1 LTAFKL
7 RKSHK
12 SKIKRIL
19 FITITLLIAI
29 GLVIPL
35 AGLFSNQNDYSGSDN
50 PVTQTPEERLAQLEQ
65 KAQANPG
72 DVNTLI
78 ELSQAYFYAGNIDQ
92 SIKTY
97 KDVLV
102 LEPLNSPAR
111 YDLATLYYF
120 SSQYDLSVE
129 QIKELLKNDPNNAD
143 AHYLYGIVLGTGV
156 KDYSGAISEME
167 RFIELA
173 REGSDV
179 EKAKQYIN
187 EWQNMPVQ

>member
-1 LTAFKL
+1 MPLK
-7 RKSHK
+7 KSHK
-12 SKIKRIL
+12 NKIKRVL

-35 AGLFSNQNDYSGSDN
+35 AGLFSNQNNNYSGQSDN
-50 PVTQTPEERLAQLEQ
+50 PVTQTPAERLAELEQ

-78 ELSQAYFYAGNIDQ
+78 ELAQAYFYAGNLDQ

-97 KDVLV
+97 KEV
-102 LEPLNSPAR
+102 LELSPLNSSAR

-120 SSQYDLSVE
+120 SNQYDLAVE
-129 QIKELLKNDPNNAD
+129 QLKELLKNEPNNAD
-143 AHYLYGIVLGTGV
+143 AHYLCGIVLGTGV
-156 KDYSGAISEME
+156 KDYPGAISEME
-167 RFIELA
+167 RFIELN
-173 REGSDV
+173 REGADV

-187 EWQNMPVQ
+187 EWKNMSGQ